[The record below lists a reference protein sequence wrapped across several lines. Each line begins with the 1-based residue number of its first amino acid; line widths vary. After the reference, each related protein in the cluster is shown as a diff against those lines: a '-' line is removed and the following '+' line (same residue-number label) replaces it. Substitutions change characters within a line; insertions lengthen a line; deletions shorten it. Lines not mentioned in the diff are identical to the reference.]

1 MGKADRARGS
11 ASSEHG
17 PLIHHPATELLELF
31 FFFFFPS
38 VSPVQSAVIQSLL
51 IRAVE
56 MSNK

>member
-17 PLIHHPATELLELF
+17 PLIHHPATELLGL

-38 VSPVQSAVIQSLL
+38 VSPVQSAMIQSLL

>member
-17 PLIHHPATELLELF
+17 PLIHHPATELLGL

-38 VSPVQSAVIQSLL
+38 VSPSAVSCDTVVTDQSG
-51 IRAVE
+51 RDV
-56 MSNK
+56 